1 MEVGPLGENPKT
13 EYRAANL
20 HVQREVVSGV
30 RRVWGTVK
38 SASHFT
44 VKNTIV
50 KLADVESVDSIHV
63 KRKHKTT
70 RIRFTD
76 SHACGSPMDQSSVSQ
91 KRKDRSSPLPS
102 PQKLTRSPLPK
113 IQKRHCTGTE
123 GQQEMGK
130 LPPAPKPHL
139 QATQQ
144 RTCYS
149 SSLPL
154 ITL

>member
-1 MEVGPLGENPKT
+1 MEMGPLGENPKT

-70 RIRFTD
+70 RIRLTD
-76 SHACGSPMDQSSVSQ
+76 SHACGPPMDQSSVSQ

-113 IQKRHCTGTE
+113 IQKRHRTGSLALNDNRKWE
-123 GQQEMGK
+123 NYHLHQSHIC
-130 LPPAPKPHL
+130 KPL
-139 QATQQ
+139 
-144 RTCYS
+144 S
-149 SSLPL
+149 SERAVAVL
-154 ITL
+154 